1 MLVIVAASVGYY
13 FIKENERK
21 TPQTIDY
28 KTVETKRTD
37 LSVYVSA
44 EGHIVKKV
52 NE

>member
-28 KTVETKRTD
+28 KQLKQKEQ
-37 LSVYVSA
+37 
-44 EGHIVKKV
+44 I
-52 NE
+52 